1 MTFRK
6 ILFGSILFLIACNQH
21 LQKNLQNANIQNT
34 PAINFSLE
42 GRTPLVYST
51 IEGTN
56 DKISLTDTLSF
67 ESHPQPLET
76 EICVFV
82 DPSHQFQTITGF
94 GGAIVDASAETFAK
108 LSKEKQEELLKKY
121 YDPVDGIGYNVVRTN
136 INSCDFSSDTYNY
149 IEDYDSSLST
159 FSLKHDEQFR
169 IPLLK
174 KVNEKLNGK
183 MFLFASPWSPPAWVK
198 TNNDMLHGG
207 KLKREYYQLWA
218 NYFVKFINTYENAG
232 LPVSAVS
239 VQNEPMA
246 TQRWESC
253 IFT

>member
-76 EICVFV
+76 DVA
-82 DPSHQFQTITGF
+82 DLP
-94 GGAIVDASAETFAK
+94 GGIVRAPGAVPDDV
-108 LSKEKQEELLKKY
+108 LL
-121 YDPVDGIGYNVVRTN
+121 
-136 INSCDFSSDTYNY
+136 
-149 IEDYDSSLST
+149 
-159 FSLKHDEQFR
+159 
-169 IPLLK
+169 
-174 KVNEKLNGK
+174 
-183 MFLFASPWSPPAWVK
+183 
-198 TNNDMLHGG
+198 
-207 KLKREYYQLWA
+207 
-218 NYFVKFINTYENAG
+218 
-232 LPVSAVS
+232 
-239 VQNEPMA
+239 
-246 TQRWESC
+246 
-253 IFT
+253 